1 MNWERRACH
10 TKHSPGYQV
19 GSTRG
24 NRSSATLDIIP
35 DPLPLDRPHSL
46 MNKFR
51 DSQCPD
57 YEKVA
62 GQIREMVGKIRA
74 GTPLEQAG
82 IFIREKHYTAD
93 RLKIE
98 RLSGEPLSM
107 DRCYI
112 NLAIIEQP
120 AEGWG
125 FEMLFYQE
133 YFKNGG
139 EDKGRRLAKELSQA
153 LLNPSTL
160 FILDGLDEVSGGV
173 EHRRLQD
180 RLSVGALE
188 ST

>member
-1 MNWERRACH
+1 MLARLLCKKIVHEF
-10 TKHSPGYQV
+10 TKGTWGKWTELFDRV
-19 GSTRG
+19 
-24 NRSSATLDIIP
+24 LWV
-35 DPLPLDRPHSL
+35 PLR
-46 MNKFR
+46 K
-51 DSQCPD
+51 
-57 YEKVA
+57 
-62 GQIREMVGKIRA
+62 
-74 GTPLEQAG
+74 
-82 IFIREKHYTAD
+82 
-93 RLKIE
+93 LKI
-98 RLSGEPLSM
+98 
-107 DRCYI
+107 
-112 NLAIIEQP
+112 QP